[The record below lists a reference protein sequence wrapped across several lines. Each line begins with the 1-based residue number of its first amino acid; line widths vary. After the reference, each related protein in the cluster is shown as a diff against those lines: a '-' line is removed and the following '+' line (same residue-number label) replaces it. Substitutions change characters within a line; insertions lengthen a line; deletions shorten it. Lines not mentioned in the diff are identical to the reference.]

1 MHAHMP
7 SMRRIFISLALVI
20 LLGANVSCSSD
31 PVPADQVSS
40 GLDTLFERLRTTTS
54 AEEAEMIVVTIR
66 HVWSQSGRSIVDT
79 LMGRAVQAIHVGDYE
94 SARETLDGVTDIA
107 PEYVEGWNLRA
118 TVNYL
123 REDYAAALADIEHV
137 LALEPRHFNALAGLG
152 RIFLEL
158 EDKAAA
164 LSAFEMALSINPHL
178 SEVGEQVET
187 LRDELAGIAI

>member
-1 MHAHMP
+1 
-7 SMRRIFISLALVI
+7 MRRIFISLALVI